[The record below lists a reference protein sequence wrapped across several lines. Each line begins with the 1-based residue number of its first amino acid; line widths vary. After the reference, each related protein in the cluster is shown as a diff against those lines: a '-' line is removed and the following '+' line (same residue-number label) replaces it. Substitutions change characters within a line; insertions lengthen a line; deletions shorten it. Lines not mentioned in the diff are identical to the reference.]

1 MEEPNFERMVCNCLL
16 AALALIYILFS
27 CCGCNVQKKAEARV
41 LANYESVKTVRE
53 KTDALFPCVNDTAF
67 LPVKSDTTIS
77 YTPESYSEP
86 SKPMYDDETTNP
98 FYKNPSSFMVHEQA
112 KKLNVSKTITI
123 HDSIPFKVKD
133 VRELN
138 DLKVQ
143 LANEEFN
150 KKLAET
156 EMDEWKTKAENRFK
170 ALFIVI
176 ALFVIGLIIKFYS
189 KNIFSGLK
197 GFITGI

>member
-41 LANYESVKTVRE
+41 LANYESVKTIRA
-53 KTDALFPCVNDTAF
+53 KTESLFPCSNDTT
-67 LPVKSDTTIS
+67 VNVISDTVTRFDTA
-77 YTPESYSEP
+77 YLQNDYSNGP
-86 SKPMYDDETTNP
+86 ATPMYGDP
-98 FYKNPSSFMVHEQA
+98 FFPKNIRVT
-112 KKLNVSKTITI
+112 KLVTI
-123 HDSIPFKVKD
+123 HDTSFRYIRDHRAENILDDSLRSAQF
-133 VRELN
+133 N
-138 DLKVQ
+138 LKVS
-143 LANEEFN
+143 EGE
-150 KKLAET
+150 KEG
-156 EMDEWKTKAENRFK
+156 WKEKAQDRFK